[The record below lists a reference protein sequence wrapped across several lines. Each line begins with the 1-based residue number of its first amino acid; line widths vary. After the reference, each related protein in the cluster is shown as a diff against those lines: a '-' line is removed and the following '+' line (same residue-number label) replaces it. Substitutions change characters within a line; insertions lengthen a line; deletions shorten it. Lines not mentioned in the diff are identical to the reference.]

1 MLVLIKSL
9 EFQLL
14 KKRGIGLEVELLA
27 DGPDFHYFSV
37 SGTDGSK
44 IEFLS

>member
-14 KKRGIGLEVELLA
+14 KKRGIELEVELLA
-27 DGPDFHYFSV
+27 DGPHCHYFSV
-37 SGTDGSK
+37 TYTKESK
-44 IEFLS
+44 TEHLS

>member
-14 KKRGIGLEVELLA
+14 KKRGIELEVELLA
-27 DGPDFHYFSV
+27 DGPDRHYFSV
-37 SGTDGSK
+37 IYTKESK
-44 IEFLS
+44 REHLS